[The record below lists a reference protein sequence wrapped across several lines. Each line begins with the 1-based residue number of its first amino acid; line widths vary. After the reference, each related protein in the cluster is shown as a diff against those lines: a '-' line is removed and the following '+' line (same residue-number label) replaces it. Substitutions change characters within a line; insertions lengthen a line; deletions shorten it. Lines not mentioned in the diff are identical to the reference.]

1 MTNHPVH
8 IVNETGQISPSS
20 FIPFC
25 SFGEEMNAMGIKM
38 DNFDVP
44 VCNSFKEII
53 HNDQLCYQIDLEKF
67 KKAEML
73 DKQLKHGL
81 VIILDENKDR
91 QFILGD
97 KKIGG
102 KRNLFSP
109 EEENSIQ
116 IHLDTISK
124 LKFLLAFYRTPINLT
139 HSNFRFSH
147 TLRRRGI

>member
-8 IVNETGQISPSS
+8 IINETEHFSPSA

-25 SFGEEMNAMGIKM
+25 SFGENMNALGIQV

-44 VCNSFKEII
+44 VCNSFKAVI
-53 HNDQLCYQIDLEKF
+53 HNDQLCYQVDLEKF
-67 KKAEML
+67 RDPQVI

-81 VIILDENKDR
+81 VMILDENKDR
-91 QFILGD
+91 QFLTKD
-97 KKIGG
+97 KKVSGT
-102 KRNLFSP
+102 RNLFSP

-124 LKFLLAFYRTPINLT
+124 SKSIASSLLVQAVTFKVL
-139 HSNFRFSH
+139 
-147 TLRRRGI
+147 